1 MAVNLQCDT
10 TMDICVYT
18 DNFFTMNKSDD
29 GSNDNNLSIRT
40 TVRGRYIHEREIHEK
55 FAIRKP

>member
-1 MAVNLQCDT
+1 MQCDT

-18 DNFFTMNKSDD
+18 DNFFTMNKNDD

-40 TVRGRYIHEREIHEK
+40 TVRGRYIHEREIHEI